1 MAYDRYHF
9 PVAII
14 GEYKYKAAGWNGS
27 CRLLVVV
34 MTEQSKISSSI
45 YINAARDQI
54 LTKKSKKFGNNF
66 LSDTHLHFP
75 PMIYYGLSGKHYT
88 TKQEILKRFIG
99 ARKQPPIFL
108 HTKYKEYSID
118 NHNILW

>member
-27 CRLLVVV
+27 SCLLVVV

-54 LTKKSKKFGNNF
+54 LTEKSKKFGYNF
-66 LSDTHLHFP
+66 ISDIYLHFSSI
-75 PMIYYGLSGKHYT
+75 IYRFDGKYYT
-88 TKQEILKRFIG
+88 TKQEIMKWFIG
-99 ARKQPPIFL
+99 MRKRPPIFL
-108 HTKYKEYSID
+108 RTKYKEYSID

>member
-14 GEYKYKAAGWNGS
+14 GEYKYKYKAAGWNGS
-27 CRLLVVV
+27 SCLLVVV

-54 LTKKSKKFGNNF
+54 LTEKSKKFGYNF
-66 LSDTHLHFP
+66 ISDIYLHFSSI
-75 PMIYYGLSGKHYT
+75 IYRFDGKYYT
-88 TKQEILKRFIG
+88 TKQEIMK
-99 ARKQPPIFL
+99 
-108 HTKYKEYSID
+108 
-118 NHNILW
+118 

>member
-27 CRLLVVV
+27 SCLLVVV

-45 YINAARDQI
+45 YINATRDQI
-54 LTKKSKKFGNNF
+54 LTEKPKKFGYNF
-66 LSDTHLHFP
+66 ISDLYLHFP
-75 PMIYYGLSGKHYT
+75 PIICYGLCGKHYT

-99 ARKQPPIFL
+99 MRKRPPAFL
-108 HTKYKEYSID
+108 NTKYKENSID
-118 NHNILW
+118 NHNMLW

>member
-34 MTEQSKISSSI
+34 MTEQSKISSS
-45 YINAARDQI
+45 
-54 LTKKSKKFGNNF
+54 
-66 LSDTHLHFP
+66 LHFP
-75 PMIYYGLSGKHYT
+75 PIIYYLFSGKRYT

-99 ARKQPPIFL
+99 TRKRSPIFP
-108 HTKYKEYSID
+108 HTRYKEYPID